1 MVRFF
6 NCHIRLEIYTIDSVE
21 SLISNTD
28 LVFDLKGEMKL
39 KTIEKHHYVLHLIIR
54 SNLIRN
60 LFQSYINI
68 PSKQL
73 KRILGRDYISIIKNL
88 EELNIINIIKF
99 FILNLT
105 NVKKQII

>member
-1 MVRFF
+1 
-6 NCHIRLEIYTIDSVE
+6 LEIYTIDIVE

-28 LVFDLKGEMKL
+28 LVSDLKREIKL

-60 LFQSYINI
+60 SFESYINI

-73 KRILGRDYISIIKNL
+73 KEALGRDYISIIKNL
-88 EELNIINIIKF
+88 EELNIIDINT
-99 FILNLT
+99 LT
-105 NVKKQII
+105 